1 MGRGQAQHDQP
12 VSRVSDGDLARRVA
26 AIVAADDWSMARLRH
41 VRTLGLP
48 DWAIGAGFVRA
59 LVWDRLTGKAART
72 PLGDVDVVY
81 FDPDDPDG
89 AREIAVEAE
98 LTRRDPGPPW
108 SVKNQARMH
117 RRNLDRPYRST
128 VDALGFWLETPT
140 CVAVRLEPD
149 DALAVLA
156 PHGLEDLF
164 ALRIAPTPAGRAKL
178 DKYRMRLDTKGW
190 ATTWP
195 RLTLDR
201 G

>member
-1 MGRGQAQHDQP
+1 
-12 VSRVSDGDLARRVA
+12 VSDDERVRRVV

-41 VRTLGLP
+41 ARALELP

-72 PLGDVDVVY
+72 PLGDIDVIY
-81 FDPDDPDG
+81 FDPDDLDG
-89 AREIAVEAE
+89 AREVAAEAD
-98 LTRRDPGPPW
+98 LAQRDPNLPW

-128 VDALGFWLETPT
+128 ADALGFWLETPT
-140 CVAVRLEPD
+140 CVAVRLEAD
-149 DALAVLA
+149 DRLMVLA

-164 ALRIAPTPAGRAKL
+164 ALRIAPTPAGRSKL
-178 DKYRMRLDTKGW
+178 DQYRHRLDTKGW

-195 RLTLDR
+195 SLTIDR

>member
-1 MGRGQAQHDQP
+1 MSDDE
-12 VSRVSDGDLARRVA
+12 RVRRVV

-41 VRTLGLP
+41 VRSLGLP

-59 LVWDRLTGKAART
+59 LVWDRLTDKATRSR
-72 PLGDVDVVY
+72 LGDIDVIY
-81 FDPDDPDG
+81 FDPGDPDG
-89 AREIAVEAE
+89 AREAAAEAA
-98 LTRRDPGPPW
+98 LARCDPNLPW

-128 VDALGFWLETPT
+128 EDALGFWLETPT
-140 CVAVRLEPD
+140 CVAVRLEAD
-149 DALAVLA
+149 DRMTVLA
-156 PHGLEDLF
+156 PHGLDDLF

-178 DKYRMRLDTKGW
+178 DQYRRRLETKGW

-195 RLTLDR
+195 SLAIDR